1 MAEGTSF
8 TTMEFLDLPTT
19 PERFKAQM
27 SLAEHYNRA
36 WTSERGPKVP
46 RPRGEDARQNA
57 NGAKIRRW

>member
-1 MAEGTSF
+1 
-8 TTMEFLDLPTT
+8 MEFLDLPTT

-46 RPRGEDARQNA
+46 RPRGEDARENT